1 MKERNYDFTAL
12 LFCMRKLEEMD
23 LNCREFHVKIK
34 SKYEMTFVERCR
46 FIENQSYAGKVADIL
61 IAGDSDLLLIIL

>member
-1 MKERNYDFTAL
+1 
-12 LFCMRKLEEMD
+12 MD